1 MELNHLQCMEELQQ
15 LYEKKLQLEQQRYNQ
30 LKQEKEIVYDN
41 FEEEIKDLH
50 KQNDNA
56 IEKLLTEF
64 KNNLQEV
71 QDQYDNAKRTYDGL
85 KMIYEERL
93 TQTEDDDSVEI
104 KELKRVYEREIT
116 QLNDV
121 ITTIRD
127 DIEATKRQ
135 ERRE

>member
-1 MELNHLQCMEELQQ
+1 M
-15 LYEKKLQLEQQRYNQ
+15 
-30 LKQEKEIVYDN
+30 
-41 FEEEIKDLH
+41 
-50 KQNDNA
+50 
-56 IEKLLTEF
+56 LTEF